1 MSYLWLGPTVLHWRA
16 GLVAELPGATNWETF
31 LGFFLGTPEFPSKKL
46 PPTRQNVKPD
56 LQLLDD
62 PPSPATTTTFRDV
75 TPDDNRNNG

>member
-1 MSYLWLGPTVLHWRA
+1 MWLGPTVLHWRA

-31 LGFFLGTPEFPSKKL
+31 FRVLSWHTRISQQKA

-62 PPSPATTTTFRDV
+62 PPSPA
-75 TPDDNRNNG
+75 NRNNG